1 MAETTQDLGGSG
13 MPPPKNQIAPNP
25 LLLAFA
31 PIDRRALGAACG
43 SILGSLLSI
52 ATLILA
58 AQRYDPPFG
67 LGLLSQFFWGYSVSW
82 QGVFI
87 GFLWGMGVGFIFGWS
102 LAVFRNAAVWIWLTV
117 IRSVA
122 EMDEYSDFLDHL

>member
-1 MAETTQDLGGSG
+1 
-13 MPPPKNQIAPNP
+13 MPAQENQIVPNP

-31 PIDRRALGAACG
+31 SIHRRALGVACG
-43 SILGSLLSI
+43 SVLGGLLSI
-52 ATLILA
+52 ATLILVGK
-58 AQRYDPPFG
+58 RYDPPFG
-67 LGLLSQFFWGYSVSW
+67 LGLLGQFFWGYSVSW

-87 GFLWGMGVGFIFGWS
+87 GFVWGMVVGFIFGWS
-102 LAVFRNAAVWIWLTV
+102 LALVRNAAVWIWLTV